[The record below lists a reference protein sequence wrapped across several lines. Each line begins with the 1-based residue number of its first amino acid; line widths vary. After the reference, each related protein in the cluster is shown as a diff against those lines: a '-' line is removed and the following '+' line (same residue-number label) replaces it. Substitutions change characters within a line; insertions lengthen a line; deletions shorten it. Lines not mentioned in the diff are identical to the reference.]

1 MTQCPMTREASEVI
15 LDEFR
20 KVVREVFEF
29 QSRGPV
35 TITPNLV
42 SAIADQMGYDPADEA
57 MTSLITVDS
66 DDVECDLMLIGCP
79 STVKLLSPFEVQDA
93 KDWLGELS
101 NLVAGGLRNNF
112 CDYDVDCQL
121 GLPSSVRYAEWISDD
136 FDWEILCIE
145 TQHGTVV
152 AAFRFEVDPEAEWV
166 VNPKNS
172 AEEEGSICLF

>member
-1 MTQCPMTREASEVI
+1 MTQCPVKREAGEVI

-42 SAIADQMGYDPADEA
+42 SFIDGQMGDDPNDEA

-66 DDVECDLMLIGCP
+66 ADVECDLMLIGCP

-112 CDYDVDCQL
+112 CDYEVDCQL
-121 GLPSSVRYAEWISDD
+121 GLPSSVRYSEWLSNDY
-136 FDWEILCIE
+136 DWEILTID

-152 AAFRFEVDPEAEWV
+152 AAFRFEVDPDAEWEY
-166 VNPKNS
+166 NPETS
-172 AEEEGSICLF
+172 AEEEGTICLF